1 MPHIHENDLNEL
13 RRMATNTYDDDK
25 RFLNRVLTGIAMMER
40 EIRAVT
46 NENEALRKAASD
58 ATVES

>member
-1 MPHIHENDLNEL
+1 MPHVHESDLNEL

-40 EIRAVT
+40 EIVKLTR
-46 NENEALRKAASD
+46 ENEDLRKASN